1 MVRVSGVG
9 GVPAAAFRLVVGYSL
24 TGNDELAAWA
34 IIRGHAEVACARAPD
49 FLAMKVFLSHSTK
62 DVAFAVKLA
71 ERLRPERFE
80 PWLCDTSIPPAT
92 KLGGRD

>member
-1 MVRVSGVG
+1 
-9 GVPAAAFRLVVGYSL
+9 
-24 TGNDELAAWA
+24 
-34 IIRGHAEVACARAPD
+34 
-49 FLAMKVFLSHSTK
+49 MKVFLSHSTK